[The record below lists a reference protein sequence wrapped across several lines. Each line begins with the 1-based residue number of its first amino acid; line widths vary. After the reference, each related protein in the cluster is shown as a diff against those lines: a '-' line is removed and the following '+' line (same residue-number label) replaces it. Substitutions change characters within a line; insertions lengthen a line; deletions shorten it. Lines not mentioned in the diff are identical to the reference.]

1 MIRIAIC
8 DDEKECIDEVQKL
21 LDKFLS
27 KNFDYTF
34 LTFNSG
40 QDLLSN
46 YDKNFPIDILFMDVM
61 MEGLNG
67 IETVKILKKQ
77 QPQCIVFFVTYH
89 NSFIPEMFR
98 LDAFQFL
105 QKPINEKDFRIDLK
119 RAIDLHVHCHKHLE
133 VKTKEYVSK
142 IPITKVI
149 YVSVHNKHI
158 NIITTNK
165 TYFHNGNIAEYDA
178 KLKGYGF
185 AHCHKSF
192 LINLNYV
199 KHIGLKDLELKGVT
213 ELIPVSRNYK
223 SNFLKQFNNFNFG
236 TKI

>member
-1 MIRIAIC
+1 
-8 DDEKECIDEVQKL
+8 
-21 LDKFLS
+21 
-27 KNFDYTF
+27 
-34 LTFNSG
+34 
-40 QDLLSN
+40 
-46 YDKNFPIDILFMDVM
+46 
-61 MEGLNG
+61 
-67 IETVKILKKQ
+67 
-77 QPQCIVFFVTYH
+77 
-89 NSFIPEMFR
+89 MFR

-178 KLKGYGF
+178 KLKG
-185 AHCHKSF
+185 
-192 LINLNYV
+192 
-199 KHIGLKDLELKGVT
+199 
-213 ELIPVSRNYK
+213 
-223 SNFLKQFNNFNFG
+223 
-236 TKI
+236 